1 MSNNPASSS
10 QALDSGSPQAPDPL
24 AKLHHMS
31 TTAGLGTTE
40 YVAINPMAVASILLG
55 LASSLCLLDNILL
68 VIPVAAII
76 CSLIAIRQIRN
87 SNGTQTGK
95 GLVTLGL
102 VLAIGFAGFIG
113 SRAATAAI
121 RTRADREAIAS
132 LVDDL
137 GKRLKNSDYD
147 GAYTLFSSR
156 FHDRIKQ
163 QVFVDRWTY
172 FRDKSVGNV
181 SNLEWNKQ
189 AAFEYDRATGVP
201 MAYSI
206 VIMSFPKLADP
217 SRQEVI
223 FAKSPEGKWEIEDL
237 PSLFPQQ
244 MQGQAGTK

>member
-1 MSNNPASSS
+1 MDTPSA
-10 QALDSGSPQAPDPL
+10 DAPDPL

-55 LASSLCLLDNILL
+55 LASSLALLDNILL
-68 VIPVAAII
+68 VVPIAAII
-76 CSLIAIRQIRN
+76 CSFIAMRQIRN

-102 VLAIGFAGFIG
+102 LLAIGFAGFIG
-113 SRAATAAI
+113 SRAATAAM
-121 RTRADREAIAS
+121 RTRSDREAIAS

-137 GKRLKNSDYD
+137 GRRLKNGDYQ
-147 GAYTLFSSR
+147 GAYTLFSPR
-156 FHDRIKQ
+156 FQERVKQ
-163 QVFVDRWTY
+163 PAFVERWTY

-189 AAFEYDRATGVP
+189 AAFEYDRAAGAP

-206 VIMSFPKLADP
+206 VIMTFPKLAEP
-217 SRQEVI
+217 SRQEVV
-223 FAKSPEGKWEIEDL
+223 FAKNDQGKWEFENL
-237 PSLFPQQ
+237 PNIFPPPAAA
-244 MQGQAGTK
+244 QGGAKQ

>member
-1 MSNNPASSS
+1 MSNNPATSS
-10 QALDSGSPQAPDPL
+10 QALDNPSADAPDPL

-40 YVAINPMAVASILLG
+40 YVAINPVAVASILLG
-55 LASSLCLLDNILL
+55 LASALALLDNILL
-68 VIPVAAII
+68 VIPLAAII
-76 CSLIAIRQIRN
+76 CSIISLRQIAN

-102 VLAIGFAGFIG
+102 LLAIGFAGFIG

-121 RTRADREAIAS
+121 RTRHDREAIAT
-132 LVDDL
+132 LVNEN
-137 GKRLKNSDYD
+137 GQRLKSSDYE
-147 GAYTLFSSR
+147 GAYTLFSPR
-156 FHDRIKQ
+156 FQQRVKQ
-163 QVFVDRWTY
+163 QAFVERWTY

-189 AAFEYDRATGVP
+189 AVFEYDRAAGVP

-206 VIMSFPKLADP
+206 VIMTFPKLPDP

-223 FAKSPEGKWEIEDL
+223 FAKDDGKWAFEDM
-237 PSLFPQQ
+237 PNLFPQQ
-244 MQGQAGTK
+244 TSAQGGAK